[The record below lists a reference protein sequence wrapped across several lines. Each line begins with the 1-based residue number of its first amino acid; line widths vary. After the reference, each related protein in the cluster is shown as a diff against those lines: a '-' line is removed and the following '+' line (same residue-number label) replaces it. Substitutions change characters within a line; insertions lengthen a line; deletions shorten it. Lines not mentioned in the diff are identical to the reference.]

1 MRIVHLSTGHL
12 GGAGLAARR
21 LSAGLRSVGIDS
33 KFVALSNSTYVPAEN
48 EFQIPRSL
56 PQKLNSGFSTLFSQQ
71 YSGKSL
77 VTPISTNLIDG
88 DFLKRFIG
96 DQKTVFHVHNWF
108 NIFSQLRLAE
118 LTREFNFIFTL
129 HDQRLFTGACHY
141 SLGCEKFRTVC
152 TNCPQLPNI
161 LSNLPSR
168 AQRLANDFSDISFI
182 APSQWLFNLASSSNL
197 LSNCRGQVIPNS
209 FYGYEA
215 TVIEKRDQNSSIKV
229 GLAAMNPKSWIKGG
243 DIVTSLI
250 SKHSNGGFIQFF
262 SLSDFAHHK
271 DFWSTIDVLLV
282 PSQADNSPNVIHEAK
297 LWGIPVIASDVG
309 GIPEILS
316 EDFDSC
322 ISLESLTLNV
332 IESEILRAYEFS
344 NDIIARRRES
354 ERHRKYIDSS
364 LERHIEFYKL
374 LPSK

>member
-1 MRIVHLSTGHL
+1 LL
-12 GGAGLAARR
+12 G
-21 LSAGLRSVGIDS
+21 
-33 KFVALSNSTYVPAEN
+33 
-48 EFQIPRSL
+48 
-56 PQKLNSGFSTLFSQQ
+56 
-71 YSGKSL
+71 
-77 VTPISTNLIDG
+77 
-88 DFLKRFIG
+88 
-96 DQKTVFHVHNWF
+96 
-108 NIFSQLRLAE
+108 
-118 LTREFNFIFTL
+118 
-129 HDQRLFTGACHY
+129 
-141 SLGCEKFRTVC
+141 
-152 TNCPQLPNI
+152 
-161 LSNLPSR
+161 
-168 AQRLANDFSDISFI
+168 
-182 APSQWLFNLASSSNL
+182 
-197 LSNCRGQVIPNS
+197 NCRGQVIPNS

-215 TVIEKRDQNSSIKV
+215 TVIEKRDKSSTIKV

-250 SKHSNGGFIQFF
+250 LKHSNGGFIQFF
-262 SLSDFAHHK
+262 SLSDFAHYK

-332 IESEILRAYEFS
+332 IESEIRRAYEFS